1 MRLNQYGT
9 GWYHAHTMAQY
20 GEGIRGPMVIHG
32 PATANYDI
40 DMGTVMVDDTF
51 PGTAAQQNELISHIG
66 PTG

>member
-1 MRLNQYGT
+1 
-9 GWYHAHTMAQY
+9 
-20 GEGIRGPMVIHG
+20 MVIHG

-51 PGTAAQQNELISHIG
+51 TGTAGQQNELISHFG

>member
-1 MRLNQYGT
+1 
-9 GWYHAHTMAQY
+9 MAQY